1 MKNIKQIR
9 ENYDLITEKEDAD
22 TRKLTSLVRA
32 GLFDAKKL
40 SVLKRAM
47 EKSPDRL
54 TTAERKILIELL
66 NSLMSEVLHSQQVYS
81 KVRSNVSKKD
91 DISESYLSKYDSRYQ
106 SNLTEK
112 DLPSV
117 ILLKRKAI
125 RIFPG
130 RQKVGL
136 NYSQSLDRYI
146 SIPFGPG
153 TPSLNE
159 ETITVNTPKKDD
171 EDDYDAPKK
180 EGKRS
185 NLTKAWLKG
194 KVQTP
199 EYLGAKIGAGLE
211 KIFRR
216 KKSASKVAPTPAS
229 KSTPVKKLTKKQ
241 EIVLKNVQA
250 RKKSAIKTG
259 ESSKESGITDKQKQT
274 RKNTA
279 RRYASYA
286 QMDRRKAGL
295 EEEHI
300 DEAGPALIPLAIGAA
315 RLGSAVAKGYRALQ
329 ASRAARAASKA
340 AKQTRRKQD
349 PKRTQQAKERL
360 QARKNR
366 DAKRRDIDVPGGT
379 GSDTASTVNEPK
391 FTQAA
396 KYQRKINISS
406 PKPREVRTGYDVAA
420 DAKYRKSLSQPV
432 SESIKMIAE
441 GNYESYDI
449 FVGKNNVS
457 INTTIAKKLMSLYES
472 LNSNNKKQMKNM
484 LNEGSIE
491 SFKKIIDFA
500 IRQQ

>member
-136 NYSQSLDRYI
+136 YYSQSLDRYI

-159 ETITVNTPKKDD
+159 DVKIIDDKEDKEEKKDI
-171 EDDYDAPKK
+171 K
-180 EGKRS
+180 S
-185 NLTKAWLKG
+185 LKG
-194 KVQTP
+194 VNPIHRWIANRSVALGKKVFGEPKP
-199 EYLGAKIGAGLE
+199 EPKPELSKE
-211 KIFRR
+211 KQ
-216 KKSASKVAPTPAS
+216 KSLKD
-229 KSTPVKKLTKKQ
+229 
-241 EIVLKNVQA
+241 VLA
-250 RKKSAIKTG
+250 RKRTAINIGK
-259 ESSKESGITDKQKQT
+259 SSKEPGITDKQKKF
-274 RKNTA
+274 RINTA
-279 RRYASYA
+279 RKYASYA

-340 AKQTRRKQD
+340 AKQTRRQQDPTKTKQARDRLNARRQNQKNKD
-349 PKRTQQAKERL
+349 PKRRDLDIDIGGGSSGASSDNNSNILTPLKAKRDIKIYDPSKER
-360 QARKNR
+360 
-366 DAKRRDIDVPGGT
+366 
-379 GSDTASTVNEPK
+379 
-391 FTQAA
+391 
-396 KYQRKINISS
+396 
-406 PKPREVRTGYDVAA
+406 KPVSTGYNVRA

-449 FVGKNNVS
+449 LVGKNNVS

-484 LNEGSIE
+484 LNKGSIE